1 MCTFTKMP
9 ARSHGIRRIALL
21 AAVLMGS
28 TGVVAAK
35 DNQPAKVPVNANQ
48 YYGLYQGSPDGL
60 ALSRWDRARF
70 DHSGTRGRE
79 GLGEDPLHPEG
90 PGNVAD

>member
-1 MCTFTKMP
+1 MRTLPKLFDTNQK
-9 ARSHGIRRIALL
+9 ARRIALA
-21 AAVLMGS
+21 AAVLTAS
-28 TGVVAAK
+28 TGVAAAQDRQAK
-35 DNQPAKVPVNANQ
+35 QPANANQ
-48 YYGLYQGSPDGL
+48 YYGLYQGSPDGV
-60 ALSRWDRARF
+60 AVSRWDRSRF

>member
-1 MCTFTKMP
+1 MRTQTELLATNRKV
-9 ARSHGIRRIALL
+9 RRIALL
-21 AAVLMGS
+21 AAVFLGS

-35 DNQPAKVPVNANQ
+35 DNQPARQPANANQ
-48 YYGLYQGSPDGL
+48 YYGLYQGTPDGL
-60 ALSRWDRARF
+60 AVSRWDRARF

>member
-1 MCTFTKMP
+1 MGTLTKLSTTNRT
-9 ARSHGIRRIALL
+9 AGRVAL
-21 AAVLMGS
+21 AAAVVMGS

-35 DNQPAKVPVNANQ
+35 NKHPVKPVDANQ

-60 ALSRWDRARF
+60 AVSRWDRARF